1 MHGLARLSVRV
12 FCQPFGKE
20 SLRVGQRDL
29 LVNGVERVEIIR
41 HEITS
46 IRPYFTMRK
55 GGVKEEGEKSVKKGR
70 EQRDN
75 LGAML
80 KKGTE
85 DEDYKM
91 FKNRCYCQHVAKL
104 LLTFF
109 LGMLFRFLLG
119 KL

>member
-1 MHGLARLSVRV
+1 M
-12 FCQPFGKE
+12 
-20 SLRVGQRDL
+20 
-29 LVNGVERVEIIR
+29 
-41 HEITS
+41 
-46 IRPYFTMRK
+46 
-55 GGVKEEGEKSVKKGR
+55 KKGR
-70 EQRDN
+70 EQRDG